1 VIVDTNEHQIND
13 IVTVET
19 SPGIIVTG
27 KVLAIHT
34 YPNDITV
41 ISVKG
46 PGINNWV
53 HSTQVKS
60 KS

>member
-1 VIVDTNEHQIND
+1 MNIKIRD

-53 HSTQVKS
+53 PSTQVKS